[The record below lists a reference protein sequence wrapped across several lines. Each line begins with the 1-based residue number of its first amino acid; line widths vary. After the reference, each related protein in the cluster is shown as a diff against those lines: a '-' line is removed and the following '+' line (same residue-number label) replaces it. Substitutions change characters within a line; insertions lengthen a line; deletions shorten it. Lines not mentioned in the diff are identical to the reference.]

1 MIACFFILATLE
13 VLRTLDISWKQW
25 PHNAKRPNPVS
36 VFCLQE
42 LSAYQMCMKC
52 PDVNVQ
58 ASH

>member
-25 PHNAKRPNPVS
+25 PHLAKRPSPVS
-36 VFCLQE
+36 VLCLQK
-42 LSAYQMCMKC
+42 LSAYQMCMKG
-52 PDVNVQ
+52 PDVKAQ